1 MLCSRVYLDVWVFA
15 APDSLHVRP
24 INSWCACSHLV
35 AACFLVQPATA
46 AQVKEVRLVHI
57 LYSEGPFNPYSTRLV
72 QEIRTALQKSP

>member
-1 MLCSRVYLDVWVFA
+1 MGVRA
-15 APDSLHVRP
+15 AGFSARP
-24 INSWCACSHLV
+24 ADKLLVCLLALV